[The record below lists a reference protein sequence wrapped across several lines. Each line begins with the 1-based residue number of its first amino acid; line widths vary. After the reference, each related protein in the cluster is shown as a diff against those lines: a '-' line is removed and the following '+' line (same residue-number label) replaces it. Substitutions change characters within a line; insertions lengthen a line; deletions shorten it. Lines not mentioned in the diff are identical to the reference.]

1 MWRRWLLPLILIAVI
16 WLLVANR
23 TELGAVLR
31 TLRRGEWPWIAVA
44 ALLQVVYY
52 LAYAEL
58 YRAAFWAV
66 GIAGRLKTLFAV
78 LLASLIVNVVMPS
91 AGAAGAALFV
101 DDAARHGQS
110 RARAAAG
117 VVLSMAADFAALTVV
132 LAACLAYLAA
142 RHDLRTSET
151 IGTLVL
157 AVMTAGMVAL
167 LLAGRWSPGGLRRAL
182 ARAER
187 AAERARRALRSPGRP
202 SGWAEHTADEF
213 IAVATALRT
222 RPIAS
227 ARLLVTGLGMHVL
240 DAASLGA
247 LFLAFHQPVRLGVLV
262 TGYAF
267 GILAWI
273 LSPVAQG
280 IGVVEGV
287 IALVYTS
294 LGVPAE
300 VATVIALAFRG
311 LTFWLP
317 MLIGAALLRQLS
329 LLRVERS

>member
-1 MWRRWLLPLILIAVI
+1 MWRRWLLPLLLIALV
-16 WLLVANR
+16 WLLVAHR

-31 TLRRGEWPWIAVA
+31 TFRQGAWPWIAAA
-44 ALLQVVYY
+44 ALIQIAYY
-52 LAYAEL
+52 VAYAEL
-58 YRAAFWAV
+58 FRAAFWAV
-66 GIAGRLKTLFAV
+66 GVAGRLKSLFAV

-117 VVLSMAADFAALTVV
+117 VVLSTAADFAALTAV
-132 LAACLAYLAA
+132 LAVCLLFLAA
-142 RHDLRTSET
+142 RHELRPTET

-157 AVMTAGMVAL
+157 ALLTAGMVGL
-167 LLAGRWSPGGLRRAL
+167 LLMGMWSPGGLRRTL
-182 ARAER
+182 AGVER
-187 AAERARRALRSPGRP
+187 AGEAILGALRVPGHRSP
-202 SGWAEHTADEF
+202 WAAHIADELV
-213 IAVATALRT
+213 AVAEALHA

-227 ARLLVTGLGMHVL
+227 VRLLATGLGMHVL

-247 LFLAFHQPVRLGVLV
+247 LFLAFHQPVHLGVLV

-300 VATVIALAFRG
+300 AATAIALAFRG

-317 MLIGAALLRQLS
+317 MLIGAVLLRQLQ